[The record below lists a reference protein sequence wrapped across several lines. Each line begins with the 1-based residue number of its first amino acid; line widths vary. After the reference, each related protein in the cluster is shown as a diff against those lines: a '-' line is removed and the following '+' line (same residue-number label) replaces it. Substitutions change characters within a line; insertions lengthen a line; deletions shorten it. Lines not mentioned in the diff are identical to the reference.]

1 MVTKRMTDIMH
12 TGILVVT
19 GIVFTV
25 LFLGILNMGFVEL
38 GQEVTD
44 VNQAIAL
51 EHHVKS
57 HNLSVPFPDTFAP
70 NQVSLKQYYRKT
82 FSQDLSDFHETL
94 SKAYRYENGTYDC
107 KYWSYVW
114 TLYHKE
120 NKDRYGWNID
130 YITTDNHVFVMTY
143 NETGYCIMDQNRL
156 DCTPGMM
163 T

>member
-1 MVTKRMTDIMH
+1 MISENLRKIMNRTILTL
-12 TGILVVT
+12 TGFVVT
-19 GIVFTV
+19 V
-25 LFLGILNMGFVEL
+25 LLLGILNMAFVEL

-44 VNQAIAL
+44 VNQALVL
-51 EHHVKS
+51 EGHIKS

-70 NQVSLKQYYRKT
+70 NQASLGQYYRKT

-120 NKDRYGWNID
+120 NKDRYDWRLD